1 MQSGFANEVGTLS
14 IMMQEPTKQET
25 AQSDLGYRI
34 CTKTIMDTSDR
45 FISFD
50 DSGISNHYYDYF
62 VQEEFHVR
70 KGAEGADR
78 LKEMANRISRHG
90 AGRKYDCI
98 LGLSG
103 GVDSTYL
110 CLLAKQL
117 GLRPLVVHFDNG
129 WNSELAVNNIENTV
143 RRLGFDL
150 YTYVCDWMEFRELQ
164 RSYFAANVVD
174 IEVLT
179 DHAFMATLYRQSLKH
194 RIKYVLGGM
203 NCVTEAILPSDWI
216 YNKNDLTNIKGI
228 QNRFGKRRFSALRSY
243 PSMGPERQVYI
254 QRTLGIEV
262 LSPLNWVE
270 YRYDQVKD
278 QIKEELGWRDYGGK
292 HYESVFTRFYQ
303 GYILPNKF
311 KFDKRRAHL
320 STLICS
326 GQITRDDALATMEK
340 PGYDESMLRQDLP
353 FVLKKLGF
361 TNAEFDNYIQAD
373 RVGHQEYGIGRGL
386 HERYPWMYWMWRKLK
401 RAAGR

>member
-1 MQSGFANEVGTLS
+1 
-14 IMMQEPTKQET
+14 MMQETTKLET
-25 AQSDLGYRI
+25 APSDPGYRI
-34 CTKTIMDTSDR
+34 CAKTIMDTSDR
-45 FISFD
+45 LISFD
-50 DSGISNHYYDYF
+50 SNGVSNHYYDYF
-62 VQEEFHVR
+62 EQEKSHVLR
-70 KGAEGADR
+70 GVEGEDR

-216 YNKNDLTNIKGI
+216 FNKNDLTNIRGI
-228 QNRFGKRRFSALRSY
+228 QSRFGERSFSALRSY
-243 PSMGPERQVYI
+243 PSMGPERRLYI
-254 QRTLGIEV
+254 QRALGIEV
-262 LSPLNWVE
+262 LSPLNWVD
-270 YRYDQVKD
+270 YRYDQVKE

-326 GQITRDDALATMEK
+326 GQMTRDEALASITQ
-340 PGYDESMLRQDLP
+340 PGYDEVFLRQDLA

-361 TNAEFDNYIQAD
+361 TISQFEQYLVAP
-373 RVGHQEYGIGRGL
+373 RVEHSAYGVSRGL
-386 HERYPWMYWMWRKLK
+386 HERYAWLYWLWRKTK
-401 RAAGR
+401 RLVQR

>member
-1 MQSGFANEVGTLS
+1 MEIGNSRQLIAPG
-14 IMMQEPTKQET
+14 EP
-25 AQSDLGYRI
+25 GYQI
-34 CTKTIMDTSDR
+34 CTKSVMDTSDR
-45 FISFD
+45 WISFD
-50 DSGISNHYYDYF
+50 ANGVSNHYYEY
-62 VQEEFHVR
+62 QEQEKTYLV
-70 KGAEGADR
+70 KGLEGADR
-78 LKEMANRISRHG
+78 LREMATRISRHG

-216 YNKNDLTNIKGI
+216 FNKNDLTNIRGI
-228 QNRFGKRRFSALRSY
+228 QNRFGERSFSALRSY
-243 PSMGPERQVYI
+243 PSMGPERRLYI
-254 QRTLGIEV
+254 QRALGIEV
-262 LSPLNWVE
+262 LSPLNWVD
-270 YRYDQVKD
+270 YRYDQVKE

-303 GYILPNKF
+303 GYILPKKF
-311 KFDKRRAHL
+311 KFDKRRAHY

-326 GQITRDDALATMEK
+326 GQMSREEALLRIEE
-340 PGYDESMLRQDLP
+340 PGYREEQCKQDLP

-361 TNAEFDNYIQAD
+361 SRDEFDQYIHTP
-373 RVGHQEYGIGRGL
+373 RVEHSVYGVERGL
-386 HERYPWMYWMWRKLK
+386 HARYPWLGWMK
-401 RAAGR
+401 RLVIGK